1 MCEGGGGEEGGGCS
15 VSAAAVIH
23 SAENTDEFSGGL
35 QKTVNGTSNQDGY
48 AVHSRKVSSYTGIL
62 LTVTIVLGQRETHVK
77 YFFFIQRRTCV
88 PVMNYKQR
96 SNNCPYK
103 RFTV

>member
-1 MCEGGGGEEGGGCS
+1 MVVVGGGGGCS
-15 VSAAAVIH
+15 VSAAAVLH
-23 SAENTDEFSGGL
+23 SAENTDEFSGVCKRL
-35 QKTVNGTSNQDGY
+35 NGTSNQDGY

-62 LTVTIVLGQRETHVK
+62 LTVTIVLGERNTCQVLL
-77 YFFFIQRRTCV
+77 YSMQRRTCV
-88 PVMNYKQR
+88 PHMNYKQR